1 MAFDLTILT
10 IIGFV
15 IEIFLIKFGASVLI
29 GAPFMGI
36 TLLIVFLSV
45 ARWNLW
51 GLITA
56 PIMAGAVWIG
66 GIMVDIPYL
75 RAVYDWRVYLSL
87 VAGLM
92 GVGLNVILFKKF
104 GTKKVFNDSWITVL
118 VVVITY
124 AVVCGIQ
131 TVVYSLITYPD
142 AQNMYY
148 YFNSKNYDLRY
159 YGAMGI
165 VYNLLGLVIAI
176 VGSLIFRSQGVLCNA
191 KQKLLDDKKNA
202 ELDKEFDKFKIEES
216 ACDEED
222 VGEESKQDEEADVD
236 LREK

>member
-15 IEIFLIKFGASVLI
+15 IEIFLIKFGASVFI

-36 TLLIVFLSV
+36 TLLIVFLAV

-75 RAVYDWRVYLSL
+75 KAVYDWRVYVSL
-87 VAGLM
+87 IVGLM
-92 GVGLNVILFKKF
+92 CVGLNVILFKRF
-104 GTKKVFNDSWITVL
+104 GTKKVFKDSWITVL
-118 VVVITY
+118 VVFITY
-124 AVVCGIQ
+124 IIVCGVQ
-131 TVVYSLITYPD
+131 TVIYSLITYPD
-142 AQNMYY
+142 AGNMIYN
-148 YFNSKNYDLRY
+148 FKGENYNLRY

-165 VYNLLGLVIAI
+165 VYNLLGLVIAV

-202 ELDKEFDKFKIEES
+202 ELDREFDKFKIEES
-216 ACDEED
+216 ACDEEV
-222 VGEESKQDEEADVD
+222 VGEESKQDEEADSD
-236 LREK
+236 LLEK

>member
-10 IIGFV
+10 IIGFA

-45 ARWNLW
+45 VRWNLW

-56 PIMAGAVWIG
+56 PIMAGAVWLG
-66 GIMVDIPYL
+66 GIWIDIPYL
-75 RAVYDWRVYLSL
+75 RAVYDWRVYISL
-87 VAGLM
+87 VIGLM
-92 GVGLNVILFKKF
+92 SVGLNVILFKKF
-104 GTKKVFNDSWITVL
+104 GTKKVLNDSWITVL

-124 AVVCGIQ
+124 AIVCGVQ
-131 TVVYSLITYPD
+131 TLIYSLITYPD
-142 AQNMYY
+142 AQNMIY

-165 VYNLLGLVIAI
+165 VYNLLGLVIAV

-216 ACDEED
+216 ACDEEV
-222 VGEESKQDEEADVD
+222 VGEDSKQEEDADVN

>member
-45 ARWNLW
+45 TRWNLW

-87 VAGLM
+87 VIGLM

-104 GTKKVFNDSWITVL
+104 GTKKVLNDSWITVL

-222 VGEESKQDEEADVD
+222 VGEESKQDEEADVN

>member
-10 IIGFV
+10 IIGFA
-15 IEIFLIKFGASVLI
+15 IEIFLIKFGASVFI

-45 ARWNLW
+45 VRWNLW

-56 PIMAGAVWIG
+56 PIMAGAVWLG
-66 GIMVDIPYL
+66 GIWIDIPYL
-75 RAVYDWRVYLSL
+75 RAVYDWRVYISL
-87 VAGLM
+87 VIGLM
-92 GVGLNVILFKKF
+92 CVGLNVILFKKF
-104 GTKKVFNDSWITVL
+104 GTKKVLNDSWITVL

-124 AVVCGIQ
+124 AVVCGVQ
-131 TVVYSLITYPD
+131 TLIYSLITYPD
-142 AQNMYY
+142 AQNMIY

-165 VYNLLGLVIAI
+165 VYNLLGLVIAV

-202 ELDKEFDKFKIEES
+202 ELDREFDKFKIEES
-216 ACDEED
+216 ACDEEV
-222 VGEESKQDEEADVD
+222 VGEDSKQEEDADVN

>member
-15 IEIFLIKFGASVLI
+15 IEIFLIKFGASVFI

-75 RAVYDWRVYLSL
+75 KAVYDWRVYVSL
-87 VAGLM
+87 IVGLM
-92 GVGLNVILFKKF
+92 CVGLNVILFKRF
-104 GTKKVFNDSWITVL
+104 GTKKVFKDSWITVL
-118 VVVITY
+118 VVFITY
-124 AVVCGIQ
+124 IIVCGVQ
-131 TVVYSLITYPD
+131 TVIYSLITYPD
-142 AQNMYY
+142 AGNMIYN
-148 YFNSKNYDLRY
+148 FKGENYNLRY

-165 VYNLLGLVIAI
+165 VYNLLGLVIAV

-202 ELDKEFDKFKIEES
+202 ELDREFDKFKIEES
-216 ACDEED
+216 ACDEEV
-222 VGEESKQDEEADVD
+222 VGEESKQDEEADSD
-236 LREK
+236 LLEK

>member
-15 IEIFLIKFGASVLI
+15 IEIFLIKFGASVFI

-36 TLLIVFLSV
+36 TLLIVFLAV

-56 PIMAGAVWIG
+56 PIMAGAVWVG

-75 RAVYDWRVYLSL
+75 KAVYDWRVYVSL
-87 VAGLM
+87 VTGLM
-92 GVGLNVILFKKF
+92 CVGLNVILFKKF
-104 GTKKVFNDSWITVL
+104 GTKRVFSDSWITVL
-118 VVVITY
+118 VVFITY
-124 AVVCGIQ
+124 VVVCGVQ
-131 TVVYSLITYPD
+131 TLVYSLITYPD
-142 AQNMYY
+142 AENMIY

-165 VYNLLGLVIAI
+165 VYNLLGLVVAI

-202 ELDKEFDKFKIEES
+202 ELEREFDKFKIEES
-216 ACDEED
+216 ACDEEV
-222 VGEESKQDEEADVD
+222 VGEESKQEEVADVN
-236 LREK
+236 LQEK